1 MKLLGNCSSFKLF
14 GGQQHSHQ
22 PSKMS
27 VLYRKKGVS
36 PLIASVLLIAFTLA
50 IGAFMSTW
58 LHDITKKQTDEASSN
73 AKPECQYATLNFK
86 NVTFNASGNGKL
98 SINLENTGFRGVS
111 VTGIRIIY
119 DDDKITKAQFNTT
132 FIGAGDA
139 IIMSIS
145 NSTDNGS
152 IRADLSRVRLL
163 TECPNN
169 NIEYSGDSIS
179 GAI

>member
-1 MKLLGNCSSFKLF
+1 MA
-14 GGQQHSHQ
+14 
-22 PSKMS
+22 

-58 LHDITKKQTDEASSN
+58 LHDITKKQTDEAVSN
-73 AKPECQYATLNFK
+73 SKPECQFAMLNFQ
-86 NVTFNASGNGKL
+86 NVTFNSSGNGKL
-98 SINLENTGFRGVS
+98 SIMLENTGTKAVS
-111 VTGIRIIY
+111 VSGVRIIY
-119 DDDKITKAQFNTT
+119 DDDTITKAQFNATSV
-132 FIGAGDA
+132 GAGDA
-139 IIMSIS
+139 IIMAVS

-152 IRADLSRVRLL
+152 VRADLSKIRLI

-169 NIEYSGDSIS
+169 NIEYNGDSIS

>member
-14 GGQQHSHQ
+14 GGRSHNHQ
-22 PSKMS
+22 PSRMAVRHK
-27 VLYRKKGVS
+27 KKGVS

-58 LHDITKKQTDEASSN
+58 LHDITKKQTDEAVNN
-73 AKPECQYATLNFK
+73 AKPECQFAMLNFQ
-86 NVTFNASGNGKL
+86 NVTFNSSGNGKL
-98 SINLENTGFRGVS
+98 SITLENTGTKGVS
-111 VTGIRIIY
+111 VTGVRIIY
-119 DDDKITKAQFNTT
+119 NDDRITKAQFNTT
-132 FIGAGDA
+132 EVGAGDA
-139 IIMSIS
+139 IIISVS

-152 IRADLSRVRLL
+152 IRADLNKIRLI